1 MEAPRL
7 EGSIPSPLR
16 CCKFGIS
23 SQVRSSFPARSQP
36 ICPESV
42 PRFGYD
48 WALADVTDLLLAQHP
63 HRTRNAG
70 RAGWR
75 VVLGDMT
82 VLYDW
87 PDGDDPGTARVVTL
101 WRSD

>member
-1 MEAPRL
+1 MPAPGPHRVVL
-7 EGSIPSPLR
+7 GRHAAER
-16 CCKFGIS
+16 AH
-23 SQVRSSFPARSQP
+23 Q
-36 ICPESV
+36 
-42 PRFGYD
+42 YD